1 MSFWKS
7 KHIVF
12 VIMRKLLE
20 IHPVLFL
27 FLFFSRDELVVHP
40 SWILD
45 SIKAGSLLSVDQ
57 YLLYH
62 GRKAAQKVLNFTSK
76 PSSTCT
82 ITKPSPGAVPSVAT
96 LPNLQSPQGG
106 PSVDMPSLCSTSVP
120 PLMEEASTS
129 ALLTTTIQEQ
139 SVDFT
144 CSKTVLDAVDKDL
157 ESNTKEYMLP
167 QNSIAISEEGFCDN
181 EEDTVSHMYNKD
193 QPETCVPSVQREDNS
208 EKETSKTAPESSIF
222 KRPGTSSLPRAGDA
236 NFVSEF
242 YNNSRLHYLST
253 WGAEFKKYTS
263 DIIKSSAAKGW
274 KSRGTGRVGPHGQL
288 IMHIDMDSFFVSVTL
303 RDQPHLKGKPI
314 AVCHAGK
321 SSSTTEQGEV

>member
-1 MSFWKS
+1 MSFWES
-7 KHIVF
+7 KHTVF
-12 VIMRKLLE
+12 DMMRKLLE
-20 IHPVLFL
+20 IHPIDCS
-27 FLFFSRDELVVHP
+27 FSICPRDELVVLP

-82 ITKPSPGAVPSVAT
+82 ITKPSPGGVPSVTT
-96 LPNLQSPQGG
+96 LPNVQSPQGG
-106 PSVDMPSLCSTSVP
+106 PSVDMSSFCSTSVP
-120 PLMEEASTS
+120 PLMGEASTS

-144 CSKTVLDAVDKDL
+144 SRKTVVDAVDKDL
-157 ESNTKEYMLP
+157 ESNTKEYILP
-167 QNSIAISEEGFCDN
+167 QNSIAISVEGFCDN
-181 EEDTVSHMYNKD
+181 EEDTVSRVYNND
-193 QPETCVPSVQREDNS
+193 EPETCVPTVQRDNNS
-208 EKETSKTAPESSIF
+208 EKETSKPAPESSVF
-222 KRPGTSSLPRAGDA
+222 KKPATSSLPKAGDA
-236 NFVSEF
+236 KFVSEF

-263 DIIKSSAAKGW
+263 DIIKSSATKGW
-274 KSRGTGRVGPHGQL
+274 KGRGTGRVGPHGRV

-303 RDQPHLKGKPI
+303 RDQPHLRGKPI

-321 SSSTTEQGEV
+321 SSSTTEQGKM